1 MLKGFDRMNEYL
13 PLLDVGR
20 FLVGVLILSY
30 ASYTDIK
37 TRRAPNILWVI
48 MGSIGGVFLIIQYVL
63 TGFSNQLMYLVFI
76 PIMMFLMYVLFQIGL
91 IFGGADA
98 KALMALAILVP
109 VLPNLY
115 GFPLAFSFMPYSW
128 VIFSNSVVVFLALPL
143 TLFIYNI
150 VKGNRVFPQCFLG
163 YPLNL
168 KDAKHRFVW
177 PMERFKDGKRK
188 FSYKP
193 SGIDEAEVYE
203 LFEKAGIKEIWVT
216 PKVPFMIPLLAGF
229 ITAFIVGDIL
239 TIIISI
245 FL

>member
-1 MLKGFDRMNEYL
+1 MNEYL

-20 FLVGVLILSY
+20 FIVGVLILSY

-48 MGSIGGVFLIIQYVL
+48 MGSIGGVFLIIQYML

-76 PIMMFLMYVLFQIGL
+76 PIMMFLMYVLFQMGL

-128 VIFSNSVVVFLALPL
+128 VIFSNSVVLFLALPL
-143 TLFIYNI
+143 SLFTYNLL
-150 VKGNRVFPQCFLG
+150 KGNRVFPQCFLG
-163 YPLNL
+163 YPLSL
-168 KDAKHRFVW
+168 EEAKHSFVW
-177 PMERFKDGKRK
+177 PMERFKDGKRR

-193 SGIDEAEVYE
+193 SGIDEAEVYGS
-203 LFEKAGIKEIWVT
+203 FEKAGIKEIWVT

-239 TIIISI
+239 SIIISI

>member
-1 MLKGFDRMNEYL
+1 MEFDRMSDYL
-13 PLLDVGR
+13 SFLDLGR
-20 FLVGVLILSY
+20 FIVGVIILSY

-37 TRRAPNILWVI
+37 TRRAPNILWII
-48 MGSIGGVFLIIQYVL
+48 MGTIGCVFLVIQYLL

-76 PIMMFLMYVLFQIGL
+76 PIMIFLMYVLFQLGL

-109 VLPNLY
+109 ILPTIF

-128 VIFSNSVVVFLALPL
+128 VIFSNSVVLFLVLPVS
-143 TLFIYNI
+143 LFIYNMI
-150 VKGNRVFPQCFLG
+150 KGNRIFPQCFLG

-168 KDAKHRFVW
+168 EEAKHRFVW
-177 PMERFKDGKRK
+177 PLERIIAGKRK
-188 FSYKP
+188 ISYKP
-193 SGIDEAEVYE
+193 SSVDELEIYGS
-203 LFEKAGIKEIWVT
+203 FEKAGIKEIWVT

-239 TIIISI
+239 TIIIGI